1 MFLRARKNGEGGSG
15 RKEARRR
22 ARKKEEEKEE
32 RQIRK
37 RVRMPKHHRLWVF
50 LVVYA
55 LLLPVISGN
64 LFQGQNYSRKEQ
76 LYRTIFRTISNRPQ
90 LLRMWQHVRRHKLH
104 GHQRLPAVPGN
115 KYHTVLYSV
124 CTANSRIL
132 VKTPFNLS
140 SFSSPRPPLRP
151 WAAATPSCAPA
162 LKETTAASPWGSTW
176 Q

>member
-32 RQIRK
+32 RQIRR
-37 RVRMPKHHRLWVF
+37 RVSMPKHHRLWVF

-64 LFQGQNYSRKEQ
+64 LLKGQNYSRKEQ
-76 LYRTIFRTISNRPQ
+76 LYRTGIFRLISNRSQ

-115 KYHTVLYSV
+115 KYHVIMCSKFPYFTQFV
-124 CTANSRIL
+124 NFR
-132 VKTPFNLS
+132 FNLS

-151 WAAATPSCAPA
+151 WAAPTPSCAPA
-162 LKETTAASPWGSTW
+162 LKGTTAASP
-176 Q
+176 

>member
-104 GHQRLPAVPGN
+104 GHQRLPAVPGS
-115 KYHTVLYSV
+115 KYHMIMCSKFPYFTQIVISVLIFQV
-124 CTANSRIL
+124 SRVRGRL
-132 VKTPFNLS
+132 FVHGR
-140 SFSSPRPPLRP
+140 PRRLH
-151 WAAATPSCAPA
+151 A
-162 LKETTAASPWGSTW
+162 LLP
-176 Q
+176 